1 MTAHS
6 VVVLLVV
13 VLAVALVFG
22 PWLLGTANRLD
33 RLHVRTDAAW
43 AGLDATLARRAVVTR
58 AVAATGSVKPEHADA
73 LRTAADHAEL
83 AGRGEREAAENELS
97 RLLADLDRAAVPS
110 ALAEELADAEQRVVL
125 ARRVH
130 NDAVRD
136 TRSLRRRRLV
146 RWLRLA
152 GTAAQPDYFEIAE
165 PDPEVATAAAP
176 LRRSARIVLADP
188 AGRVL
193 LFRGIDPALPDEPP
207 FWVTPGGGVE
217 DGEDLRAT
225 AVRELHEET
234 GLLATEDRLVGP
246 AWIRRATFSF
256 DGEMMHSEEWFFL
269 ARVGPLDVAAIHHDG
284 FTELEARSIE
294 GHRWWTQ
301 RELKSTSE
309 QIYPEQL
316 AEYLPDLLGGNWNG
330 TTLPIR

>member
-1 MTAHS
+1 MTAHT
-6 VVVLLVV
+6 VAVLLIV
-13 VLAVALVFG
+13 VLAVAVVFG

-58 AVAATGSVKPEHADA
+58 AVAATGSVPQACADA
-73 LRTAADHAEL
+73 LRAAADHAEL
-83 AGRGEREAAENELS
+83 ADRGEREAAENELS
-97 RLLADLDRAAVPS
+97 RQLAGLDRTAVPS

-165 PDPEVATAAAP
+165 PDPDAASAATP
-176 LRRSARIVLADP
+176 LRKSARIVLADP

-193 LFRGIDPALPDEPP
+193 LFRGIDPGRPDESP
-207 FWVTPGGGVE
+207 FWFTPGGGVE

-225 AVRELHEET
+225 AVRELREET
-234 GLLATEDRLVGP
+234 GLLAAEDRLVGP
-246 AWIRRATFSF
+246 AWIRRVTFPF
-256 DGEMMHSEEWFFL
+256 DGETLDSEEWFFL
-269 ARVGPLDVAAIHHDG
+269 ARVGAQDVAAISHDG
-284 FTELEARSIE
+284 FTELETRTIDS
-294 GHRWWTQ
+294 HRWWTQ

-316 AEYLPDLLGGNWNG
+316 ADYLPGLLGGNWDG
-330 TTLPIR
+330 TTQPIR